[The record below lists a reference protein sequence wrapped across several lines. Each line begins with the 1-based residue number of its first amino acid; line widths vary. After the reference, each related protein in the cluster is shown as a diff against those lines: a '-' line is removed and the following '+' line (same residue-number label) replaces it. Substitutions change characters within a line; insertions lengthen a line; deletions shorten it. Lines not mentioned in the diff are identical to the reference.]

1 MSTKNTSF
9 KSNFGSRL
17 KLARKNLGW
26 SQEVLARELEVSR
39 DTLSRYERGELSPS
53 LEVFTRMLE
62 QFAVL
67 EIQAEDLLT
76 EREQPQKQTHTISSW
91 GWATGFSFESGG
103 AFTVGATCHDAIRLL
118 DVMISQF
125 PSNNPFKETSDKIRE
140 YIYEQENDDA
150 NNQELFEFR
159 LEIPIAQQAASL
171 KPEFPKE
178 QLKSKADKVFDKY
191 LEEKAKVT
199 SLQQQLVK
207 LQQETSSKH

>member
-1 MSTKNTSF
+1 MSIKNASF
-9 KSNFGSRL
+9 KSDFGSKL

-76 EREQPQKQTHTISSW
+76 EREQPQKQTHTVPSW

-103 AFTVGATCHDAIRLL
+103 AFTVGATCQDVVRLL
-118 DVMISQF
+118 DVMISKF
-125 PSNNPFKETSDKIRE
+125 PSDNPFKETADNIRE
-140 YIYEQENDDA
+140 YISDQENDEA
-150 NNQELFEFR
+150 NHVEPFEFG

-191 LEEKAKVT
+191 LEEKTKVA

-207 LQQETSSKH
+207 LQQEMSSKH